1 MLIVKGLLGGLFQV
15 ALLGA
20 LLIVPA
26 GLVPG
31 GTWLW
36 ERALIFLAVYGVVLE
51 ITIVAFAV
59 KAPASLEARLAMPGG
74 GDQSRAGRLASAFLI
89 STFFAWM
96 VFVPVEVFYLKLLP
110 PPQLAVSVAGL
121 VLLLLGFA
129 IIAAAIYQN
138 RFIVPYVA
146 DQTEQGQTLVDT
158 GPYGVV
164 RHPLYAGL
172 LPFFAG
178 IALWMES
185 YASLMA
191 IVLPL
196 ASLIVTILVEEKTLR
211 EALPGYSE
219 YMRRVRYRL
228 VPFVW

>member
-1 MLIVKGLLGGLFQV
+1 MLIIKGLLGGLFQV

-20 LLIVPA
+20 FLIVPA

-36 ERALIFLAVYGVVLE
+36 ERALIFLGVYGGVLGL
-51 ITIVAFAV
+51 TIVVFAF
-59 KAPASLEARLAMPGG
+59 KAPGGLEARLAMPGG
-74 GDQSRAGRLASAFLI
+74 SEQSRASRLASTFLI
-89 STFFAWM
+89 STFSAWM
-96 VFVPVEVFYLKLLP
+96 IFIPVDVFYLKLLP
-110 PPQLAVSVAGL
+110 PPQLGVSVAGL
-121 VLLLLGFA
+121 VLLLLGFG
-129 IIAAAIYQN
+129 IVAAAIYEN

-172 LPFFAG
+172 LPFGAG
-178 IALWMES
+178 IALWLGS
-185 YASLMA
+185 YAA
-191 IVLPL
+191 
-196 ASLIVTILVEEKTLR
+196 LIAVCAPIATLVVTILVEEQTLR
-211 EALPGYSE
+211 EALPGYAD
-219 YMRRVRYRL
+219 YMKRVRYRL